1 MAIRRLFNSH
11 DVAEQIDVL
20 RRAVRGLIQM
30 SGPVPPE
37 LAADH
42 DWDFEVREADRLA
55 KEADLAAHQAEQA
68 KAALA
73 AAEQHAKE
81 VSKPPAQKAADMA
94 HEKAKSDLEAKV
106 AAAQAAAEAAKA
118 AHAEAGSAAKASAQS
133 ARAKAEA
140 DEAEAAAKAKRR

>member
-1 MAIRRLFNSH
+1 MAIRRLFNTH
-11 DVAEQIDVL
+11 DVSEQIDIL

-30 SGPVPPE
+30 NGPVPPE

-42 DWDFEVREADRLA
+42 DWDFEVREAERLA
-55 KEADLAAHQAEQA
+55 KEAELAAHQAEQA
-68 KAALA
+68 KAALL

-106 AAAQAAAEAAKA
+106 KAANDAAEAAKA
-118 AHAEAGSAAKASAQS
+118 AQ
-133 ARAKAEA
+133 
-140 DEAEAAAKAKRR
+140 AEAAGAAPASAKGEAQAHANEKRRH

>member
-1 MAIRRLFNSH
+1 MAIRRLFNTH
-11 DVAEQIDVL
+11 DVSEQIDIL
-20 RRAVRGLIQM
+20 RRHVRGLIQM
-30 SGPVPPE
+30 NGPVPPE

-42 DWDFEVREADRLA
+42 DWDFEVREAERLA
-55 KEADLAAHQAEQA
+55 REAELAARQAEQA

-94 HEKAKSDLEAKV
+94 HEKAKADLEAKV

-118 AHAEAGSAAKASAQS
+118 
-133 ARAKAEA
+133 
-140 DEAEAAAKAKRR
+140 KRR